1 MDNERGTQSEKVEKE
16 TSTASMNS
24 VEGSRDLVNDKSET
38 LSSGND
44 KKESYADKKA
54 TAKTELA
61 NPTVDPENEESVSP
75 DLIVPEGETKKQR
88 IKRRLKLLLKLFLCY
103 LKIGLF
109 TFGGGYAMIALIE
122 NEYVRKRR
130 WITNEEFYEI
140 IAIAESTGFWG
151 ALVAVIGVCIPSLVV
166 IYVISIFYDEF
177 MAFTPVQY
185 AFEGIKVGI
194 AILIT
199 SAGIGMMKKA
209 RKDVFDWCVF
219 VPALLLVTLF
229 DIFNID
235 FSSIY
240 LILIGI
246 AIGIIYKLIID
257 GINKKKGGFGTAAPA
272 GDLQPKTDDGQEE
285 ELL

>member
-1 MDNERGTQSEKVEKE
+1 M
-16 TSTASMNS
+16 
-24 VEGSRDLVNDKSET
+24 
-38 LSSGND
+38 
-44 KKESYADKKA
+44 
-54 TAKTELA
+54 
-61 NPTVDPENEESVSP
+61 
-75 DLIVPEGETKKQR
+75 
-88 IKRRLKLLLKLFLCY
+88 
-103 LKIGLF
+103 
-109 TFGGGYAMIALIE
+109 
-122 NEYVRKRR
+122 
-130 WITNEEFYEI
+130 
-140 IAIAESTGFWG
+140 
-151 ALVAVIGVCIPSLVV
+151 
-166 IYVISIFYDEF
+166 
-177 MAFTPVQY
+177 
-185 AFEGIKVGI
+185 GI